1 MTATSD
7 PLLSALQ
14 RHFGHTAFV
23 GCQRAVVEHV
33 LGGGNALVLMP
44 TGSGKSVCYQL
55 PALLSD
61 GVTVVLSPLIALMQD
76 QVEKLARLRLPAT
89 FVNSA
94 LARDERERRIAAI
107 ARGEFKLVYV
117 TPERFRSE
125 AFATALLKNRVAL
138 LAVDEAHCVSAW
150 GHDFRPEYGK
160 VGDIRARLRDP
171 PTLALTATA
180 TPRTQE
186 SIRATLRIE
195 GARVFSLGIER
206 KNLRVFVR
214 EIRGADERVARI
226 ARIATTL
233 RGPGIVYMA
242 LIQELQRTQERLH
255 ALGIEA
261 AVYHGDLS
269 ASERRRVQRR
279 FLESRDGLLL
289 ATNAFGLGVD
299 KADIRFIVHG
309 QVPGSVEAYTQ
320 EIGRAGRDG
329 ATSLCELLYDPEDI
343 AVQQRFVEWANPD
356 AEFLR
361 RVVAQ
366 LLAWG
371 DTLHARSADELRD
384 TLLVKSRGDGR
395 VDTALALLR
404 AERVIDGSFDDQS
417 LCVLRPLDPGEET
430 RIVPPGKRERD
441 LSRLLDVVRFVRDA
455 GCRKRAIHAYFGID
469 VAPDWRCE
477 SCDLCCGLEAYADGM
492 PPPPSPQ
499 ERAASVVDEPSEG
512 GSVETPSVDAPVAVG
527 DWLRIDGRHTVVVT
541 NVEWNERGGRIEAQS
556 AGDFRIRRYD
566 LTRVPWEKLPRD
578 GG

>member
-1 MTATSD
+1 MTTTTD
-7 PLLSALQ
+7 PLLTAL
-14 RHFGHTAFV
+14 RCHFGHAEFI
-23 GCQRAVVEHV
+23 GCQRAVVEHA
-33 LGGGNALVLMP
+33 LAGGDALVLMP
-44 TGSGKSVCYQL
+44 TGSGKSICYQL
-55 PALLSD
+55 PALLRE

-76 QVEKLARLRLPAT
+76 QVEKLVRLGLPAT

-94 LARDERERRIAAI
+94 LSRDERERRIAAL
-107 ARGEFKLVYV
+107 ARGECKLVYV

-125 AFATALLKNRVAL
+125 VFTTALRKNRVAL

-160 VGDIRARLRDP
+160 VGDIRAMLGDP

-180 TPRTQE
+180 TPRTQD
-186 SIRATLRIE
+186 SIRSTLRIHD
-195 GARVFSLGIER
+195 ARVFSLGIER

-214 EIRGADERVARI
+214 ETRGADERVARI

-261 AVYHGDLS
+261 AAYHGDLS

-279 FLESRDGLLL
+279 FLESKDGLLL

-299 KADIRFIVHG
+299 KPDIRFIVHG

-366 LLAWG
+366 LFAWG
-371 DTLHARSADELRD
+371 DTLHARTADELRD

-395 VDTALALLR
+395 VETALALLR
-404 AERVIDGSFDDQS
+404 AERVIDGSFEDQS
-417 LCVLRPLDPGEET
+417 LHVLRPLAPGEESK
-430 RIVPPGKRERD
+430 IVPPGKRERD

-469 VAPDWRCE
+469 VAPDWCCGA
-477 SCDLCCGLEAYADGM
+477 CDLCCGQDAFAEGM
-492 PPPPSPQ
+492 EPP
-499 ERAASVVDEPSEG
+499 
-512 GSVETPSVDAPVAVG
+512 TPSHERTVVADDGPSDVGAPVAVG

-541 NVEWNERGGRIEAQS
+541 KVEWDARGLRIEGQS
-556 AGDFRIRRYD
+556 AGDFRFRRYD
-566 LTRVPWEKLPRD
+566 LSRVPWERVSRD
-578 GG
+578 GE

>member
-1 MTATSD
+1 MDDPDD
-7 PLLSALQ
+7 PLLAALE

-33 LGGGNALVLMP
+33 LAGRDAVVLMP
-44 TGSGKSVCYQL
+44 TGSGKSICYQL
-55 PALLSD
+55 PAMLQA

-76 QVEKLARLRLPAT
+76 QVEKLTRRGLPAT
-89 FVNSA
+89 FINSA
-94 LARDERERRIAAI
+94 LSRDERERRIAAL
-107 ARGEFKLVYV
+107 ARGDFKLVYV
-117 TPERFRSE
+117 TPERFRSD
-125 AFATALLKNRVAL
+125 AFRAALLPQRIAL

-160 VGDIRARLRDP
+160 VGEIRAALGDP

-186 SIRATLRIE
+186 SIKDTLRIPQ
-195 GARVFSLGIER
+195 ARTFSLGIER
-206 KNLRVFVR
+206 ANLRVFVR
-214 EIRGADERVARI
+214 EIHGADERVARI
-226 ARIATTL
+226 AEIATTL

-261 AVYHGDLS
+261 DVYHGDLS
-269 ASERRRVQRR
+269 ASERRRVLRR
-279 FLESRDGLLL
+279 FLDARDGLLL

-299 KADIRFIVHG
+299 KPDIRYIVHG

-329 ATSLCELLYDPEDI
+329 ALSACELLYDVEDV

-371 DTLHARSADELRD
+371 DTLHAREADDLRD
-384 TLLVKSRGDGR
+384 ALLVKARGDGR
-395 VDTALALLR
+395 VETAIALLR
-404 AERVIDGSFDDQS
+404 AERIVDGTFEDHS
-417 LCVLRPLDPGEET
+417 LRVVRPLAPGEET
-430 RIVPPGKRERD
+430 RIVPAGKRERD

-455 GCRKRAIHAYFGID
+455 GCRKRAIHAYFGFES
-469 VAPDWRCE
+469 APDWRCDA
-477 SCDLCCGLEAYADGM
+477 CDLCCGAEAFAAGM
-492 PPPPSPQ
+492 ERRGAHQCGATTLPAVPGAGAAPP
-499 ERAASVVDEPSEG
+499 A
-512 GSVETPSVDAPVAVG
+512 APVAVG
-527 DWLRIDGRHTVVVT
+527 DWLRIDDRHTVVVT
-541 NVEWNERGGRIEAQS
+541 KVDTDARGVRIEAQS
-556 AGDFRIRRYD
+556 AGDFRFRRYD
-566 LTRVPWEKLPRD
+566 LTRVRWQFVPRD
-578 GG
+578 AP